1 MSLNILWGNLKNDD
15 EIFFE
20 NEKCGKVLIDGTY
33 PFGLIKFKNNT
44 FDFSNEYKCGKAVIK
59 INKPDWIN

>member
-1 MSLNILWGNLKNDD
+1 MSLNILKGNLKTDD
-15 EIFFE
+15 EIFFD
-20 NEKCGKVLIDGTY
+20 NEKYGKILIDGAY
-33 PFGLIKFKNNT
+33 PFGLIKFQNNK